1 MARPNKT
8 DEALLVSI
16 LEKYYA
22 DVACGNAGDIKFTD
36 LAKYAEGQGVPAK
49 EYEFR
54 RNRGVRR
61 RLDELKTEDPGAG
74 AAAVPLAYRG
84 IDAEGLIRTCRDLS
98 DLKGKLNDM
107 DAYWKSVYDSY
118 TEMQINYRNTVS
130 QKAES
135 EKQAG
140 LMKKEMQ
147 RSEELYQASEKENR
161 ELRREN
167 AYLRRMLEKYLYPD
181 LARQLMQEA
190 HLPVRTAGNVTQA
203 ALGEL
208 IEGMRPASF
217 SGAQKAKEKPKTR
230 EEQLLEEMRRQ
241 AEE

>member
-22 DVACGNAGDIKFTD
+22 DVACGNAGGIKFTD

-61 RLDELKTEDPGAG
+61 RLDELKADAPGTG
-74 AAAVPLAYRG
+74 AAAPLAYKG
-84 IDAEGLIRTCRDLS
+84 TDVDGLVRTCRDLS
-98 DLKGKLNDM
+98 DLKRKLNDM
-107 DAYWKSVYDSY
+107 DAYWKSVYDRY
-118 TEMQINYRNTVS
+118 TEMEISCRDALS
-130 QKAES
+130 RKAES
-135 EKQAG
+135 DRQAG
-140 LMKKEMQ
+140 LVRKEAQ
-147 RSEELYQASEKENR
+147 RAEELYQASEKENKG
-161 ELRREN
+161 LRREN

-190 HLPVRTAGNVTQA
+190 NLPARPAGNVTQA

-208 IEGMRPASF
+208 IEGKRPAPF
-217 SGAQKAKEKPKTR
+217 SGTQKAKEKPKTR

>member
-1 MARPNKT
+1 M
-8 DEALLVSI
+8 
-16 LEKYYA
+16 
-22 DVACGNAGDIKFTD
+22 ACGNARDIRFTD
-36 LAKYAEGQGVPAK
+36 LAKYAGRQGVPAK

-61 RLDELKTEDPGAG
+61 RLDELKAG
-74 AAAVPLAYRG
+74 ASRTGTDALLVYKS
-84 IDAEGLIRTCRDLS
+84 IDADGLVRTCQDLS

-107 DAYWKSVYDSY
+107 DAYWKSVYDRY
-118 TEMQINYRNTVS
+118 TEMEINYRNAVS
-130 QKAES
+130 RKAES

-140 LMKKEMQ
+140 VMKKEMQ
-147 RSEELYQASEKENR
+147 RSEELYRALEKENR
-161 ELRREN
+161 GLRREN

-203 ALGEL
+203 ALGDL
-208 IEGMRPASF
+208 IEGTRPDPF
-217 SGAQKAKEKPKTR
+217 GGAQKAKEKPKTR
-230 EEQLLEEMRRQ
+230 EEQLLDEMRRQ